1 MIIYK
6 LLLFISIAI
15 GIAGQLVLKHGMNKH
30 GKAHIRLSHFISDV
44 WNIYF
49 HRWIILGVILYAG
62 SLPLWIMALSRI
74 DLSYAYPLVSINFI
88 AITLLSKFIFKEKVT
103 RYRWLSVFII
113 LLGVILLTMS

>member
-1 MIIYK
+1 MIMYK

-15 GIAGQLVLKHGMNKH
+15 GIAGQIALKHGMNKH
-30 GKAHIRLSHFISDV
+30 GKASVRLSHFIGDI
-44 WNIYF
+44 WGIYV
-49 HRWIILGVILYAG
+49 HRWIILGIILYAV

-103 RYRWLSVFII
+103 RFRWLSVFTI
-113 LLGVILLTMS
+113 LTGVILLTLS